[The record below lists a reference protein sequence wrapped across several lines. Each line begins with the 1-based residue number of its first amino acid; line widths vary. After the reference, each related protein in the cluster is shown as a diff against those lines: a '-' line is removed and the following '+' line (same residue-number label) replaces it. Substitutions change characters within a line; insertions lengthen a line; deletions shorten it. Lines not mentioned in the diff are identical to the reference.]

1 MKKVWL
7 YIDSLIMGF
16 RDVFTREIPF
26 EWFVVTVI
34 GFVVRTDVN
43 GVASFVRALRF
54 ASTQAYKSLIHF
66 FRSDAWILERLR
78 DRWLKT
84 VRESGYI
91 HLEDGNPVII
101 GDHTDVPKEATRMPG
116 VKKIHQEA
124 ENSSKTKTI
133 YGHAFGCVGVL
144 LSNGVKT
151 FCTPLSML
159 VHDGVKPM
167 LEHKNSARAEESML
181 SRLAHEACK
190 VAAAF
195 DQTCYLLL
203 DRAFLTV
210 NVLTALKEEM
220 AKATKPLITLITRPK
235 SNYVG
240 WLPSDM
246 PAGGGVP
253 ADKKKIRIMSLFE
266 QAADHFI
273 TAEAKVYQQTE
284 TVRYYCVNLLWGRG
298 LYQEIRFVL
307 VDCDAFTGVLACTDL
322 TLDPVRI
329 IELYCLRF
337 KIETCFRAFKSTLGG
352 FGYRFWTHRM
362 PVFKPYATVEAMAK
376 KVEDAGS
383 FRMEHIV
390 SALDAIEGYVMLACI
405 ALGILQLV
413 SLSCSAEINKNENY
427 WLRTYSNETPSEE
440 TTKINLQHSVFRV
453 LHKCPALGLVK
464 AIEARRR
471 ATAKDVGDGVF
482 ESDVA

>member
-34 GFVVRTDVN
+34 GFIVRTDIN
-43 GVASFVRALRF
+43 GVTSFIRALRF
-54 ASTQAYKSLIHF
+54 ASTRAYKALNHF
-66 FRSDAWILERLR
+66 FRSSAWALENIR
-78 DRWLKT
+78 DMWIKI
-84 VRESGYI
+84 VRASGFI
-91 HLEDGNPVII
+91 RMEDGHPVII
-101 GDHTDVPKEATRMPG
+101 CDHTNVPKEATRMPG
-116 VKKIHQEA
+116 VKKIHQES
-124 ENSSKTKTI
+124 EDSSKPETI
-133 YGHAFGCVGVL
+133 RGHAFGCVGVL
-144 LSNGVKT
+144 LSNGIKT

-167 LEHKNSARAEESML
+167 LEYKNSAHAKESML
-181 SRLAHEACK
+181 SRLAREACE
-190 VAAAF
+190 VAVAF
-195 DQTCYLLL
+195 DQACYLLM

-210 NVLTALKEEM
+210 NVLTAINEEIM
-220 AKATKPLITLITRPK
+220 KAARPLITLITRPK

-246 PAGGGVP
+246 PVGGGAP

-266 QAADHFI
+266 KAADQFV
-273 TAEAKVYQQTE
+273 TAEAIIYQQTE
-284 TVRYYCVNLLWGRG
+284 TVRYYCVNLLWGRD

-307 VDCDAFTGVLACTDL
+307 VDCDAFKGILACTDL
-322 TLDPVRI
+322 ALDPVRI

-337 KIETCFRAFKSTLGG
+337 KIEASFRAFKQTLGG

-362 PVFKPYATVEAMAK
+362 PVFSPYATVEAMSK
-376 KVEDAGS
+376 KVEDVGY
-383 FRMEHIV
+383 FCMGHIV
-390 SALDAIEGYVMLACI
+390 SALDAIEGFVMIACI

-413 SLSCSAEINKNENY
+413 SLSCPAEINKNENY

-440 TTKINLQHSVFRV
+440 TTKVNIQYSVFSI
-453 LHKCPALGLVK
+453 LHKCPNLGLVK
-464 AIEARRR
+464 AINARRR
-471 ATAKDVGDGVF
+471 ATGVAVEDSVF
-482 ESDVA
+482 ESDIA